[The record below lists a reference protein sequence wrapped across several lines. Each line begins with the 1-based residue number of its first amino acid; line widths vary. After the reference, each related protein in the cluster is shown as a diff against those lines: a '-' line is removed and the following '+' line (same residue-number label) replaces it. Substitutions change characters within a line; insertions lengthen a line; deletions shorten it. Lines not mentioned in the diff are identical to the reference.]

1 VYVRDTVWAG
11 MSTTQRIES
20 MNAFFDGY
28 VNSKTTLKQ
37 FVEKYDNALKAKI
50 VKENMLDFC
59 LVNRIIACISHFGFE
74 SQFQKAYTNAKF
86 KEFQVEVASMMYCHA
101 FFERM
106 EALNLTYCVTE
117 SKKVFDTVKDIMFK
131 VFFNEK
137 DFEIRCTCCLFEFKG
152 ILCRHILCVLKLTA
166 KTESVP
172 SCYILP
178 RWRKD
183 IKRRYTLIKSGFDQ
197 LAGNEELQR
206 VAKACDA
213 FYEVASSCIHTEND
227 LSKVMDRIENLKL
240 EMTCQE
246 SFSEITEGDNLVQN
260 QMTKILDP
268 VAT

>member
-1 VYVRDTVWAG
+1 
-11 MSTTQRIES
+11 
-20 MNAFFDGY
+20 
-28 VNSKTTLKQ
+28 
-37 FVEKYDNALKAKI
+37 
-50 VKENMLDFC
+50 
-59 LVNRIIACISHFGFE
+59 
-74 SQFQKAYTNAKF
+74 
-86 KEFQVEVASMMYCHA
+86 MMYCHA

-106 EALNLTYCVTE
+106 EALNLTYCVTK
-117 SKKVFDTVKDIMFK
+117 SKKVFDTVKDIMFM

-240 EMTCQE
+240 EMACQE
-246 SFSEITEGDNLVQN
+246 SFS
-260 QMTKILDP
+260 
-268 VAT
+268 